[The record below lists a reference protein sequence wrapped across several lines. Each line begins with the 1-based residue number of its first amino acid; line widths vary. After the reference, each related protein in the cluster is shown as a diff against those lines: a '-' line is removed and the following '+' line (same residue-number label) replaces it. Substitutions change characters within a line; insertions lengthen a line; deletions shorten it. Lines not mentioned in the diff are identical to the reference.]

1 MKEPQHTHTHNTHRQ
16 AEDLSSTQEDW
27 MASGNN
33 LTHSEAE
40 VARGLHLIAASI
52 RMTDQRQRDGRE
64 RNSVLK
70 TDFYTFL
77 LVAKV

>member
-1 MKEPQHTHTHNTHRQ
+1 MKEPQHTHTHGQ

-33 LTHSEAE
+33 LTHSAAE
-40 VARGLHLIAASI
+40 VARGLHPNAASI

-64 RNSVLK
+64 ELC
-70 TDFYTFL
+70 
-77 LVAKV
+77 AKD